1 MEVEYNK
8 LSLKPGDYL
17 VIKLNTN
24 GLTEEEARQKLSE
37 IRNDEFIKYIE
48 DKGNKVFVSYTGVD
62 FSILRMLEGDKLV
75 AYIDVTDLS
84 EEEASKYE
92 EFVSFKLEG
101 NVPKEQLIIVPRR
114 KNSPELAVKTT
125 EEEKE

>member
-1 MEVEYNK
+1 MEVEYSK

-37 IRNDEFIKYIE
+37 IRNDEFVKYIE

-62 FSILRMLEGDKLV
+62 FSILRMTDDDKLV
-75 AYIDVTDLS
+75 AYIDVTDLD
-84 EEEASKYE
+84 EEKASKYE
-92 EFVSFKLEG
+92 EFVRFKLE
-101 NVPKEQLIIVPRR
+101 NNISEDQLIVVPRR
-114 KNSPELAVKTT
+114 KNSPELAIKMNEEVK
-125 EEEKE
+125 E